1 MITKKCSFA
10 PTCHDCCHGSCLL
23 SERST
28 LPSAACTMWIM
39 TPPPPST
46 RLLKTRCA
54 PSGNGSEPGE
64 RNKCAAY
71 SPKDSF
77 LALKS
82 EWTILFT
89 DTTLMDTTY
98 YKRSLVT
105 RNLSDNLT
113 QG

>member
-23 SERST
+23 TERST
-28 LPSAACTMWIM
+28 LPSAACTMWIT

-64 RNKCAAY
+64 RNKCAERQL
-71 SPKDSF
+71 SS
-77 LALKS
+77 LK
-82 EWTILFT
+82 IGV
-89 DTTLMDTTY
+89 DY
-98 YKRSLVT
+98 IIYGYNPYGYKRSFVT